1 MRKGTKVFIF
11 VNFVVICLLVNA
23 FSTLIAL
30 LFEDGAVHAIPAA
43 DIMRPSEDNTD
54 RNKRQVIPRII
65 HQTYVNDSIPAQWVP
80 SQRSCIDLH
89 PDYEYML
96 WTDTLSREFISKE
109 YSWFLDTFDSY
120 PFPIQRADAIR
131 YFILDH
137 YGGIY
142 LDLDDG
148 CARRLDVMLEYPAW
162 LRRTLPTGISN
173 DAMGAIPHHP
183 FFQRVIQS
191 LERYANNYGMPYIT
205 VMSSTGPLFLSII
218 WKQYMSEERPDQDQ
232 VRVLMPPEYRNN
244 AWSIFYI
251 AKGNSWHG
259 KDAQTIFWM
268 GKHWMLLTFSGFA
281 VAGVVFVVMFYA
293 WTAWI
298 GTGRRDKNAVW
309 GADGRR
315 ASGTPCH
322 NVCLQP
328 RIALPRPQ
336 IQKHQTRAAV
346 KGKTT
351 SPLPRMLCWGIF
363 ASAWFGNC
371 AHWRSTERGLSADR
385 IVHTYI
391 DWPRQHVIPSLLR
404 HFVTSTDWSRDIHV
418 IHISCP
424 RKPPCTKLQHQR
436 ASHDSVTPTPPPQA
450 TRPQK
455 STLMTS

>member
-298 GTGRRDKNAVW
+298 GTGRRDKNEKEPGSRGPREPRHGKAKSAYAHQRFGERMGGAPLERHATILRPNAV
-309 GADGRR
+309 GAGGP
-315 ASGTPCH
+315 AS
-322 NVCLQP
+322 
-328 RIALPRPQ
+328 
-336 IQKHQTRAAV
+336 AARSMHDYSMTGDPV
-346 KGKTT
+346 AAT
-351 SPLPRMLCWGIF
+351 SPP
-363 ASAWFGNC
+363 
-371 AHWRSTERGLSADR
+371 
-385 IVHTYI
+385 
-391 DWPRQHVIPSLLR
+391 
-404 HFVTSTDWSRDIHV
+404 
-418 IHISCP
+418 
-424 RKPPCTKLQHQR
+424 
-436 ASHDSVTPTPPPQA
+436 
-450 TRPQK
+450 
-455 STLMTS
+455 

>member
-43 DIMRPSEDNTD
+43 DIMRPSEDHTD
-54 RNKRQVIPRII
+54 RNDRQVIPRII

-89 PDYEYML
+89 PDYEYKL
-96 WTDTLSREFISKE
+96 WTDTLSREFIRTK
-109 YSWFLDTFDSY
+109 YPWFLDTFDSY

-183 FFQRVIQS
+183 FFERVIQS

-218 WKQYMSEERPDQDQ
+218 WKQYMSEERPEQDH

-281 VAGVVFVVMFYA
+281 VAGVVFAVMFYA

-298 GTGRRDKNAVW
+298 GTSRKDKN
-309 GADGRR
+309 GPGYI
-315 ASGTPCH
+315 
-322 NVCLQP
+322 L
-328 RIALPRPQ
+328 LPR
-336 IQKHQTRAAV
+336 RECV
-346 KGKTT
+346 D
-351 SPLPRMLCWGIF
+351 RM
-363 ASAWFGNC
+363 A
-371 AHWRSTERGLSADR
+371 
-385 IVHTYI
+385 
-391 DWPRQHVIPSLLR
+391 
-404 HFVTSTDWSRDIHV
+404 
-418 IHISCP
+418 
-424 RKPPCTKLQHQR
+424 
-436 ASHDSVTPTPPPQA
+436 
-450 TRPQK
+450 
-455 STLMTS
+455 